1 MASPVQSC
9 GTLPSTCTSN
19 LRRTV
24 RARACAALACSAL
37 ARITRGF
44 RAGLFATFSD
54 RCVALAECSQNCFI
68 HGIQAAAKDVRRG
81 GIGPAGMKSMARR
94 KRGSTTDAIDCHV
107 GSRIR
112 ERRIT
117 LGLTRRQLGEMI
129 GLTVP
134 QIHKY
139 ECGFNRVS
147 AGKLFEIA
155 CALSAPITYFF
166 QDTGQEGPQQ
176 ITLHERMLLNVVRNV
191 AKIRNEQQRE
201 AVSELVRALAST

>member
-1 MASPVQSC
+1 MSD
-9 GTLPSTCTSN
+9 

-24 RARACAALACSAL
+24 RAWTSAARACSAL
-37 ARITRGF
+37 ARITSGL
-44 RAGLFATFSD
+44 RAALFATFSY
-54 RCVALAECSQNCFI
+54 RCIGLADAHFPMKPELFYTR
-68 HGIQAAAKDVRRG
+68 IQAAAKDVGRG
-81 GIGPAGMKSMARR
+81 VIGHSGVKSMARR

-112 ERRIT
+112 ERRIA

-166 QDTGQEGPQQ
+166 EDTGQEGPQQ